1 MIKVH
6 ILNGPDGGRVH
17 EVLGDVMHIGRSP
30 ECDLQFQ
37 DSFLSRKHIKI
48 TRKDNKYY
56 LEDLNSRNGTF
67 INGKRIIPG
76 KEIGIEDGLPICIGN
91 IVFSLGLTY
100 SGDIQ
105 ALLTSTELS
114 HELGETGMF
123 FRPVDLSENLELMYK
138 VASTLMQT
146 LDINETL
153 KKILNY
159 IFDFLKGVHRG
170 AIVLFDRQ
178 TGKVTEVITRT
189 AEGDDKKAKIYS
201 KTIVKQVMKTGKPIV
216 MSDTFKKDR
225 TEPSDSMKLMKIRSV
240 MCVPL
245 ISRSR
250 TRGVIYVDAV
260 GKPYGFRKEDLS
272 LLTALSGPSAVAIEN
287 ALLYSRTKKAEE
299 ALKKARSDLED
310 RVRSRTNELSRTN
323 TLLKQEINVRKRVEE
338 ALRESEEKYRRL
350 VENANEAI
358 FIGQDEVVKF
368 SNPKTVEM
376 TGYSAE
382 ELAKIPFISV
392 VNLEDRD
399 TFLNQQK
406 NELKGEKTV
415 IPYSFRINNK
425 SGEELWVQL
434 DVVLITWE
442 GRPATLNFMSEITH
456 QKALETQFQQAQR
469 LEALGTLA
477 GGIAHDFNNLLM
489 GIQGNISLMLF
500 HKGEN
505 HPDYEK
511 LKAVEQYIR
520 KGAELTKQ
528 LLGLARGGKYE
539 VKPIDLNGIIKTSS
553 EMFGRTKKEISIHP
567 RFQENIWTV
576 EADQGQI
583 EQVLLNL
590 YINAWQAMPQGGE
603 LFLNTKN
610 AFLDDYNARLNGLTP
625 GKYVQ
630 LSVRDTG
637 IGIDSHTQEKIFDPF
652 FTTKQRG
659 RGTGLGL
666 AASYGIIKNH
676 GGIIKVQSEMGR
688 GTTFN
693 IYLPTSDK
701 KVPIEEQTGEDA
713 KAGSGLVLLVD
724 DEDMIIRVGR
734 QMLEALGYQVI
745 EARSGKEAV
754 EVYREN
760 LDRIRVIILD
770 VVMPDMDGSE
780 TFDLLKEV
788 NPNVKV
794 LLASGYSIDGK
805 AGEILARGCDGFI
818 QKPFDLNNLSNAIS
832 EVMENA
838 MEAEKTVTFS
848 NFDL

>member
-1 MIKVH
+1 MIKLH
-6 ILNGPDGGRVH
+6 MLNGPDKGRVR
-17 EVLGDVMHIGRSP
+17 ELKGELMHIGRSP
-30 ECDLQFQ
+30 ECDIQFH
-37 DSFLSRKHIKI
+37 DSFLSRQHIRVM
-48 TRKDNKYY
+48 RKENQYY
-56 LEDLNSRNGTF
+56 IEDLDSRNGTF
-67 INGKRIIPG
+67 IRGKRINSG
-76 KEIGIEDGLPICIGN
+76 REIRIEDGLPVCIGN
-91 IVFSLGLTY
+91 IVFSLGLPF

-105 ALLTSTELS
+105 GILESTELS
-114 HELGETGMF
+114 NEFGETGMF

-170 AIVLFDRQ
+170 AIILFDRK
-178 TGKVTEVITRT
+178 TGKVTEVISRT
-189 AEGDDKKAKIYS
+189 AKGDDKKSKIYS
-201 KTIVKQVMKTGKPIV
+201 KTIVERVMKTGKPVV
-216 MSDTFKKDR
+216 MSDTLKKAKSD
-225 TEPSDSMKLMKIRSV
+225 PSESMKIMKIRSV

-250 TRGVIYVDAV
+250 TRGVIYVDSI

-287 ALLYSRTKKAEE
+287 ALLYSRSKRAEE
-299 ALKKARSDLED
+299 ALTKAHGDLED
-310 RVRSRTNELSRTN
+310 RVRSRTDELSKTN
-323 TLLKQEINVRKRVEE
+323 ALLKQEINVRKRVEE
-338 ALRESEEKYRRL
+338 ALRESEEKYRLL

-368 SNPKTVEM
+368 TNPKTLEM
-376 TGYSAE
+376 TGYTAE
-382 ELAKIPFISV
+382 DLAKIPFIHLVHS
-392 VNLEDRD
+392 NDREM
-399 TFLNQQK
+399 FQNRQRRR
-406 NELKGEKTV
+406 LKGEEIV
-415 IPYSFRINNK
+415 IPYSFRIKNR

-434 DVVLITWE
+434 NVVLITWE
-442 GRPATLNFMSEITH
+442 GKPATLNFLSEITH
-456 QKALETQFQQAQR
+456 QKALESQFQQAQR

-489 GIQGNISLMLF
+489 GIQGNISLALF
-500 HKGEN
+500 HKNES

-511 LKAVEQYIR
+511 LKAVEEYIR
-520 KGAELTKQ
+520 NGAELTKQ

-539 VKPIDLNGIIKTSS
+539 VRPIDLNGIIKKSS
-553 EMFGRTKKEISIHP
+553 DMFGRTKKEISIHSKS
-567 RFQENIWTV
+567 QEKIWTV

-603 LFLNTKN
+603 LFITTKN
-610 AFLDDYNARLNGLTP
+610 ATLDDYYASLNGIDP

-630 LSVRDTG
+630 VSVRDTG
-637 IGIDSHTQEKIFDPF
+637 MGIDSSNQEKIFDPF

-676 GGIIKVQSEMGR
+676 GGILNVQSEKGK

-693 IYLPTSDK
+693 IYLPSSEK
-701 KVPIEEQTGEDA
+701 EVLVEKESGEDA
-713 KAGSGLVLLVD
+713 KAGSGIILLVD

-760 LDRIRVIILD
+760 QDRIQVIILD
-770 VVMPDMDGSE
+770 VIMPDMDGSE
-780 TFDLLKEV
+780 TFDLLKEID
-788 NPNVKV
+788 PDVKV

-805 AGEILARGCDGFI
+805 AGEILERGCHGFI
-818 QKPFDLNNLSNAIS
+818 QKPFDLNNLS
-832 EVMENA
+832 
-838 MEAEKTVTFS
+838 TVI
-848 NFDL
+848 NEIVECVVKEQ

>member
-1 MIKVH
+1 MIKLH
-6 ILNGPDGGRVH
+6 ILNGPDEGRVR
-17 EVLGDVMHIGRSP
+17 ELKGEIMHIGRSP
-30 ECDLQFQ
+30 ECELQFH
-37 DSFLSRKHIKI
+37 DSFLSRQHIKVM
-48 TRKDNKYY
+48 RKEKQYY
-56 LEDLNSRNGTF
+56 IEDLDSRNGTF
-67 INGKRIIPG
+67 IRGKRINSG
-76 KEIGIEDGLPICIGN
+76 KEIRVEDGLPVCIGN
-91 IVFSLGLTY
+91 IVFSLGLPY

-105 ALLTSTELS
+105 GIRESTELS
-114 HELGETGMF
+114 NELGETGMF

-170 AIVLFDRQ
+170 AIILFDRK
-178 TGKVTEVITRT
+178 TGKVTEVISRT
-189 AEGDDKKAKIYS
+189 AKGDDKKFKIYS
-201 KTIVKQVMKTGKPIV
+201 KTIVERVMKTGKPV
-216 MSDTFKKDR
+216 VLSDTLKKVKSD
-225 TEPSDSMKLMKIRSV
+225 PSESMKIMKIRSV

-250 TRGVIYVDAV
+250 ARGVIYVDSI

-272 LLTALSGPSAVAIEN
+272 LLTALSSPSAVAIEN
-287 ALLYSRTKKAEE
+287 ALLYSRSKRAEE
-299 ALKKARSDLED
+299 ALKKAHSDLED
-310 RVRSRTNELSRTN
+310 RVRSRTDELSKTN
-323 TLLKQEINVRKRVEE
+323 ALLKQEINVRKRVEE
-338 ALRESEEKYRRL
+338 ALRESEEKYRLL

-368 SNPKTVEM
+368 TNPKTLEM
-376 TGYSAE
+376 TGYTAE
-382 ELAKIPFISV
+382 DLAKIPFIHLVHSD
-392 VNLEDRD
+392 DREM
-399 TFLNQQK
+399 FQNRQRRR
-406 NELKGEKTV
+406 LKGEEII
-415 IPYSFRINNK
+415 IPYSFRIKNR
-425 SGEELWVQL
+425 SSEELWVQL
-434 DVVLITWE
+434 NVVLITWE
-442 GRPATLNFMSEITH
+442 GKPATLNFLSEITH
-456 QKALETQFQQAQR
+456 QKALESQFQQAQR

-489 GIQGNISLMLF
+489 GIQGNISLALF
-500 HKGEN
+500 HKNES

-511 LKAVEQYIR
+511 LKAVEEYIR
-520 KGAELTKQ
+520 NGAELTKQ

-539 VKPIDLNGIIKTSS
+539 VRPIDLNGIIKKSS
-553 EMFGRTKKEISIHP
+553 DMFGRTKKEISIHSK
-567 RFQENIWTV
+567 FQEKIWTV

-603 LFLNTKN
+603 LFIDTKN
-610 AFLDDYNARLNGLTP
+610 TTLDEYYASLNGIDP

-630 LSVRDTG
+630 VSVRDTG
-637 IGIDSHTQEKIFDPF
+637 MGIDSSNREKIFDPF

-676 GGIIKVQSEMGR
+676 GGILNVQSEKGK

-693 IYLPTSDK
+693 IYLPSSEK
-701 KVPIEEQTGEDA
+701 EVPVEQESGEDA
-713 KAGSGLVLLVD
+713 KAGSGIILLVD

-760 LDRIRVIILD
+760 QDRIHVIILD
-770 VVMPDMDGSE
+770 VIMPDMDGSE
-780 TFDLLKEV
+780 TFDLLKEID
-788 NPNVKV
+788 PDVKV

-805 AGEILARGCDGFI
+805 AGEILERGCHGFI
-818 QKPFDLNNLSNAIS
+818 QKPFDLNNLSTVIS
-832 EVMENA
+832 EIVECVVK
-838 MEAEKTVTFS
+838 EQ
-848 NFDL
+848 